1 MLVLFVVCT
10 GYTWYTPSNQ
20 MLTVSVNRLEDFHC
34 ILTDSL
40 HVIESLYRPPAISS
54 NPYLSPSL
62 SGYGGGVNLS
72 GLDMGGSVMGGP
84 GGMKDMG
91 GQQSRFKWMME
102 GHSPAPSPP
111 ESLNKNGE
119 RERVLT
125 L

>member
-1 MLVLFVVCT
+1 
-10 GYTWYTPSNQ
+10 

-40 HVIESLYRPPAISS
+40 HVIESYRPPAISA
-54 NPYLSPSL
+54 NPYMSPSL

-102 GHSPAPSPP
+102 GHSPAPSLP
-111 ESLNKNGE
+111 ESLHKNGE
-119 RERVLT
+119 SERPYSVVSVLN
-125 L
+125 